1 MKKVAIF
8 QSDLGV
14 GGIQKS
20 IINLLKNLDYSKLD
34 VDLYLSENTAFW
46 DFDFPENQVIFDDF
60 LCDRK
65 SHFM

>member
-34 VDLYLSENTAFW
+34 VELYLSDNTEFW
-46 DFDFPENQVIFDDF
+46 NIDFPGSLKIKYLKPYVAVQHT
-60 LCDRK
+60 L
-65 SHFM
+65 